1 MILRRKQISLLC
13 HLQLLLSAQAPHA
26 TLTAGVP
33 RTWGRFSIGLLGAEA
48 EASSLVTP
56 GSAQPGGGGGAGA
69 RRRRIAGVN

>member
-1 MILRRKQISLLC
+1 M
-13 HLQLLLSAQAPHA
+13 
-26 TLTAGVP
+26 LTAGVP
-33 RTWGRFSIGLLGAEA
+33 RTRGRLSIGLLGAEA